1 MAIRPLPANPPRA
14 LGPRMDEW
22 NVSLA
27 VAAAGVATIAA
38 GVWAT
43 RRRRVGLGEVRL
55 LPWNSL
61 MLLGMVAAVF
71 AAAHLLTL
79 WRAQEAAKGTVS

>member
-1 MAIRPLPANPPRA
+1 MKMASRPLPANPPAA

-22 NVSLA
+22 NISLT
-27 VAAAGVATIAA
+27 VAAASVATILA

-79 WRAQEAAKGTVS
+79 WRAQDAVR